1 MNIVPETAPFSRE
14 QRAWLNGFLAA
25 SLFDRLGSMPLGTP
39 TSGLPSPAAP
49 PRGLWVGY
57 GSQSGSASGLA
68 KKLAKSAE
76 SQGFVVT
83 LRELNRITPDELAAQ
98 ERLLVVTSTWGDGEP
113 PDNATA
119 FWSRLS
125 EESAPRLGS
134 LRYSVLGL
142 GDRNYADFCGAA
154 RRIDERLSAL
164 GARCLVARAECDGG
178 DRAPFAAWADAVW
191 QSLATDSEGSV
202 APVSAIPVPRT
213 VTASAHAPES
223 EAVPQ
228 ASHWTRR
235 NPYPARLRVAR
246 RLNGA
251 GSAKDTR
258 HIELALGDSSLAY
271 EVGDALGV
279 QPSNDPALV
288 AEVVEALGWGPMG
301 SGLLDTPVLEDSVTL
316 QEALMTR
323 WVLTQPSPVFLKRL
337 AERAPGSLL
346 AGLLEPSR
354 RSDLE
359 SWLVGRDVV
368 DALKAAPGSGIE
380 IAELGSLLR
389 PLPPRLYSIASSLKA
404 HPGEVHLTVG
414 TVRYEAHGRP
424 RQGVASCWLADRV
437 VPSETPVPVFVQVS
451 RHFRPPTD
459 PSRSMIMVGPGTGIA
474 PFRAFLQERR
484 AVGALGK
491 NWLFFGDQRRSS
503 DYLYASELDP
513 LHRDGFL
520 TRLDLAFSRDQESK
534 VYVQDRMREQSQVL
548 WQWLEEGAHFYVC
561 GDARRMAKDVEAALL
576 MVIRTAGG
584 RTEDQASE
592 YLESLQTEG
601 RYQKDVY

>member
-25 SLFDRLGSMPLGTP
+25 SLFDRLGA
-39 TSGLPSPAAP
+39 LPSKVAPSGSQPPAP
-49 PRGLWVGY
+49 PRCLWVGY

-68 KKLAKSAE
+68 RKLAKSAE
-76 SQGFVVT
+76 SKGFVVT
-83 LRELNRITPDELAAQ
+83 VRELNQITQEELAAQ

-113 PDNATA
+113 PDNASA

-125 EESAPRLGS
+125 EESAPRLES

-154 RRIDERLSAL
+154 RRIDERLAAL
-164 GARCLVARAECDGG
+164 GAGCLVARAECDGG
-178 DRAPFAAWADAVW
+178 DQTPFAAWADAVW
-191 QSLATDSEGSV
+191 LSLATKSAASATEVSV
-202 APVSAIPVPRT
+202 IPVPGP
-213 VTASAHAPES
+213 VTAWVTAQES
-223 EAVPQ
+223 EVAPP
-228 ASHWTRR
+228 ACLWTRR
-235 NPYPARLRVAR
+235 NPYPARLRMAR

-258 HIELALGDSSLAY
+258 HIELVLGDSSLAY

-288 AEVVEALGWGPMG
+288 AEVVDALGLGSMG
-301 SGLLDTPVLEDSVTL
+301 SESLGTPVLEDSVSL

-323 WVLTQPSPVFLKRL
+323 WILTQPSPALLKGL

-346 AGLLEPSR
+346 AGLLESSR

-359 SWLVGRDVV
+359 SWLMGRDVV
-368 DALKAAPGSGIE
+368 DALKAAPGARIE
-380 IAELGSLLR
+380 VAELGSLMR
-389 PLPPRLYSIASSLKA
+389 PLSPRLYSIASSLKA
-404 HPGEVHLTVG
+404 YPGEVHLTVG
-414 TVRYEAHGRP
+414 TVRYEAHGRS
-424 RQGVASCWLADRV
+424 RHGVASCWLADRV
-437 VPSETPVPVFVQVS
+437 VPGETPVPVFVQVS

-459 PSRSMIMVGPGTGIA
+459 SSRPIIMVGPGTGIA

-484 AVGALGK
+484 AIGAPGK
-491 NWLFFGDQRRSS
+491 NWLFFGDQRHSS

-534 VYVQDRMREQSQVL
+534 VYVQDRMREQSQAL

-561 GDARRMAKDVEAALL
+561 GDARRMAKDVEEALRT
-576 MVIRTAGG
+576 VIQTAGG
-584 RTEDQASE
+584 RSEDQALE
-592 YLESLQTEG
+592 YLETLQSEG

>member
-1 MNIVPETAPFSRE
+1 V
-14 QRAWLNGFLAA
+14 
-25 SLFDRLGSMPLGTP
+25 
-39 TSGLPSPAAP
+39 
-49 PRGLWVGY
+49 
-57 GSQSGSASGLA
+57 
-68 KKLAKSAE
+68 
-76 SQGFVVT
+76 
-83 LRELNRITPDELAAQ
+83 
-98 ERLLVVTSTWGDGEP
+98 
-113 PDNATA
+113 
-119 FWSRLS
+119 
-125 EESAPRLGS
+125 
-134 LRYSVLGL
+134 
-142 GDRNYADFCGAA
+142 
-154 RRIDERLSAL
+154 
-164 GARCLVARAECDGG
+164 
-178 DRAPFAAWADAVW
+178 
-191 QSLATDSEGSV
+191 
-202 APVSAIPVPRT
+202 
-213 VTASAHAPES
+213 
-223 EAVPQ
+223 
-228 ASHWTRR
+228 
-235 NPYPARLRVAR
+235 
-246 RLNGA
+246 
-251 GSAKDTR
+251 
-258 HIELALGDSSLAY
+258 LGDSSLTY

-323 WVLTQPSPVFLKRL
+323 WVLTQPSPALLKRL
-337 AERAPGSLL
+337 AERARGSLL
-346 AGLLEPSR
+346 AELLEPAR

-368 DALKAAPGSGIE
+368 DALKAAPGAGIE

-414 TVRYEAHGRP
+414 TVRYEAHGRS
-424 RQGVASCWLADRV
+424 RHGVASCWLADRV
-437 VPSETPVPVFVQVS
+437 VPGETPVPVFVQVS

-459 PSRSMIMVGPGTGIA
+459 PSRPMIMVGPGTGIA

-484 AVGALGK
+484 AVGAPGK

-534 VYVQDRMREQSQVL
+534 VYVQDRMREQSQAL

-576 MVIRTAGG
+576 TVIRTAGG
-584 RTEDQASE
+584 RTEEQASE